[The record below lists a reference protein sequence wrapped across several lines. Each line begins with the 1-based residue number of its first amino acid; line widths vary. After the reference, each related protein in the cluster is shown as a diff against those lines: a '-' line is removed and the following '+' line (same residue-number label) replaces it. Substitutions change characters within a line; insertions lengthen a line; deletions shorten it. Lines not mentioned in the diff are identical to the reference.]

1 MTGRGCEWGRC
12 RFCADVITSAGRSF
26 RSRSLANVL
35 DEIRFQTARH
45 HASLLVFLDLKLNSD
60 VGFWRGLA
68 RELPAVS
75 PNVAWTASVHVDTRP
90 DNGLSRADLVAARN
104 AGLVRITTGLETAS
118 RRLLKRMAKGT
129 DPMRT
134 QDFIRDAAEAGIS
147 VRLTTIIG
155 YPGEEPG
162 DVEETADFLRRN
174 ARHIERVMINRFA
187 LMLGAEADRRARDR
201 PGSLPGLERGS
212 LDPLTGVIEHS
223 NALWQSRAHRKAVY
237 RLMSAV
243 HRINRKPLA
252 ASAREFEGVM

>member
-1 MTGRGCEWGRC
+1 
-12 RFCADVITSAGRSF
+12 
-26 RSRSLANVL
+26 
-35 DEIRFQTARH
+35 
-45 HASLLVFLDLKLNSD
+45 
-60 VGFWRGLA
+60 
-68 RELPAVS
+68 
-75 PNVAWTASVHVDTRP
+75 
-90 DNGLSRADLVAARN
+90 
-104 AGLVRITTGLETAS
+104 
-118 RRLLKRMAKGT
+118 MAKGT